1 MGRVLACLLVLV
13 SCLPAPA
20 GKKSDKKEDKK
31 AAELKWAKE
40 VAADF
45 LSAGARRE
53 YASAEALLTA
63 EFKKSL
69 KEGSTS
75 VSDRLSSSAIWSAKS
90 WVVEKE
96 EIAPDKDEAL
106 FRGKLKND
114 SGEAEFSVRIVKE
127 GDGGKWRVGFFSFG
141 DWKARAESPKK

>member
-20 GKKSDKKEDKK
+20 GKKSDKKDDKK
-31 AAELKWAKE
+31 AVELKWAKE

-45 LSAGARRE
+45 LNAGARRE

-63 EFKKSL
+63 EFKKCL
-69 KEGSTS
+69 KDGNTS
-75 VSDRLSSSAIWSAKS
+75 AGDRLSGTGLWSAKS
-90 WVVEKE
+90 WAVEKE
-96 EIAPDKDEAL
+96 EIAPDQNEAL
-106 FRGKLKND
+106 FRGKLKGD
-114 SGEAEFSVRIVKE
+114 SGEAEFSVRVVKE
-127 GDGGKWRVGFFSFG
+127 GDGGKWRVSFFSFG